1 MPTAFLGCSKFKVVV
16 VVARRDCTGSRSSK
30 FKGSMFMGLKLF
42 MGLNGCAVLCLRRF
56 YVVQCLRFNVVL
68 TPVVIPYYSFVTL
81 RTSSNGILRSVAISS
96 ADLPDATNAETAEEI
111 TEFNAAN

>member
-1 MPTAFLGCSKFKVVV
+1 MFHVSRFLSLAYAELKVNFVE
-16 VVARRDCTGSRSSK
+16 
-30 FKGSMFMGLKLF
+30 
-42 MGLNGCAVLCLRRF
+42 GCAVLCLRRF

-81 RTSSNGILRSVAISS
+81 RTTSNGILRSVAISAS
-96 ADLPDATNAETAEEI
+96 DLPDATNAETAEEI